1 MDTLARD
8 LRYAVRTLQRMR
20 GVAILAILTLA
31 LGIGATTTMFSVVYA
46 RLLRPAPFADPDR
59 LVILFNTSVTPS
71 DGLVRLRWSMPNVT
85 ALRSAATSFESV
97 ASFTGALLTM
107 SGRGDPEHIEGEVVS
122 SDYFRTLRVTP
133 VAGRAFTGSED
144 ALSGAEPVTLIGARL
159 WRRKFAANPAV
170 IGERLVV
177 NDVPLTVVGIL
188 PDGFAGLTGK
198 AELWIPPPMA
208 ARLTYS
214 EYMTTR
220 QNFISVVARLKEGV
234 ALSQSNAELAAIG
247 SRFTGNDSATDAI
260 WGATSVPLRDARV
273 ESTER
278 QSALLLLAA
287 AVCVLLIG
295 CVNVASLLLARARVR
310 RREIAVRLAIG
321 SGRGRLVRQLLA
333 EALVMAAVAGVCGTV
348 LAWWGVSLFTYLSPP
363 AIPSG
368 RNNYLAIG
376 SLGAPALDPAVLLF
390 ALAVAL
396 GTPLLCALVPA
407 LSASRLDLVTAL
419 KEDSRGGGRRGRA
432 LSILVVSEVAIACLL
447 LTAAGVLIEN
457 FARIQGRRTGFIS
470 DDVLTFWVRP
480 AGSRYPVASGPAT
493 VNRLLTSIQ
502 AVPGV
507 ESAAVNRCTPF
518 SGCSRTVLF
527 LPERPID
534 PATAPGVGRHYVSED
549 YFRSLG
555 IPILAGRALSDAD
568 RAGGP
573 PVAIVNESGARRFWP
588 GESPLGK
595 RVWFGT
601 TTGPFSDPARPVE
614 IVGVAG
620 DVRYEGVDQPDRPDR
635 ACARRRRA
643 AWREGS
649 RARGPRRRAPTMGA
663 MIGGGFRF
671 AAGDRA
677 TLDSRRS
684 RTWRCRGSCRRDR
697 SAGTRAAAAPT
708 PGELRRLMGIER
720 LRPRKSL
727 SQHFLTDPAAL
738 DAIVE
743 AAELRPGD
751 RVVEIGP
758 GLGVLTRRLLAAGA
772 SVIAVELDRAW
783 PSGFGASWVA
793 SRASSSSRPTPCRST
808 RATCSLASRS
818 RWWPTSR
825 TTSPARC
832 CTRSSRASGRRS

>member
-1 MDTLARD
+1 
-8 LRYAVRTLQRMR
+8 MR
-20 GVAILAILTLA
+20 GVALLAILTLA

-59 LVILFNTSVTPS
+59 LVILFNTSLTPS

-85 ALRSAATSFESV
+85 ALRSSATSFESV

-107 SGRGDPEHIEGEVVS
+107 SGQGDPEHIEGEVVS

-133 VAGRAFTGSED
+133 AAGRVFTSAE
-144 ALSGAEPVTLIGARL
+144 ATPSGAEPVTLIGARL
-159 WRRKFAANPAV
+159 WRRKFAGNPAV

-177 NDVPLTVVGIL
+177 NDVPLTIVGIL
-188 PDGFAGLTGK
+188 PDDFAGLTGK

-220 QNFISVVARLKEGV
+220 QNFISVVARLNDGV
-234 ALSQSNAELAAIG
+234 ALSQADAELAAIG
-247 SRFTGNDSATDAI
+247 SRFTGSDSAPDAI

-273 ESTER
+273 EATER

-348 LAWWGVSLFTYLSPP
+348 VAWWGVSLFAYLSPP

-376 SLGAPALDPAVLLF
+376 SLGGPALDPAVLLF

-396 GTPLLCALVPA
+396 STPLLCALVPA

-432 LSILVVSEVAIACLL
+432 LSILVVTEVAIACLL

-457 FARIQGRRTGFIS
+457 FARIQGRRTGFTS

-480 AGSRYPVASGPAT
+480 AGSRYPLASGPAT

-527 LPERPID
+527 LPDRPID

-620 DVRYEGVDQPDRPDR
+620 DVKYEGVDQPDRPDR
-635 ACARRRRA
+635 ADFYT
-643 AWREGS
+643 S
-649 RARGPRRRAPTMGA
+649 YLQFSYPDTMVIVKARGEPTALLPSMRKAVASVDQSLPIYDAMTLDARIGLAVSRPRFNATLLASFAGA
-663 MIGGGFRF
+663 ALILAAIGVYGMLSYSVSSRMRDIGVRLALGADNQRVMRLVIGQGLRLATLGAVIGF
-671 AAGDRA
+671 AASFLLGRLTQSLLPGAQAWDGRLIA
-677 TLDSRRS
+677 VAAVIILGVS
-684 RTWRCRGSCRRDR
+684 
-697 SAGTRAAAAPT
+697 AAAA
-708 PGELRRLMGIER
+708 
-720 LRPRKSL
+720 
-727 SQHFLTDPAAL
+727 FVPA
-738 DAIVE
+738 
-743 AAELRPGD
+743 R
-751 RVVEIGP
+751 
-758 GLGVLTRRLLAAGA
+758 
-772 SVIAVELDRAW
+772 
-783 PSGFGASWVA
+783 
-793 SRASSSSRPTPCRST
+793 RASSVDPIVVLRNE
-808 RATCSLASRS
+808 
-818 RWWPTSR
+818 
-825 TTSPARC
+825 
-832 CTRSSRASGRRS
+832 

>member
-71 DGLVRLRWSMPNVT
+71 DGLVRLRWSMANVT
-85 ALRSAATSFESV
+85 ALRSSATSFESV

-107 SGRGDPEHIEGEVVS
+107 SGQGDPEHVEGEVVS

-133 VAGRAFTGSED
+133 AAGRGFTSSED
-144 ALSGAEPVTLIGARL
+144 TPSGAQPVTLIGARL
-159 WRRKFAANPAV
+159 WRRKFAGNPAV

-177 NDVPLTVVGIL
+177 NDVPLTIVGIL
-188 PDGFAGLTGK
+188 PDGFAGLTGR

-214 EYMTTR
+214 EYLTTP
-220 QNFISVVARLKEGV
+220 QNFISVVARLKDGV
-234 ALSQSNAELAAIG
+234 ALSQANAELAAIG
-247 SRFTGNDSATDAI
+247 SRFTGSDSASDAI

-273 ESTER
+273 EATER

-333 EALVMAAVAGVCGTV
+333 EGLVMAAVAGLCGTV
-348 LAWWGVSLFTYLSPP
+348 LAWWGVGFFSYLSPP

-396 GTPLLCALVPA
+396 STPLLCALVPA

-419 KEDSRGGGRRGRA
+419 KEDNRGGGRRGRA
-432 LSILVVSEVAIACLL
+432 LSILVVTEVAIACLL

-457 FARIQGRRTGFIS
+457 FARIQGRRTGFNS

-527 LPERPID
+527 LPDRPID
-534 PATAPGVGRHYVSED
+534 PATAPSVGRHYVSAD

-555 IPILAGRALSDAD
+555 IPILAGRALTAAD
-568 RAGGP
+568 RAGSP

-601 TTGPFSDPARPVE
+601 TTGPFSDPARAVE

-620 DVRYEGVDQPDRPDR
+620 DVKYEGVDQPDRPDR
-635 ACARRRRA
+635 ADFYTSYLQFSYPDTMVIVKAHGEATALLPAMRRA
-643 AWREGS
+643 VASVDPSLPIYDAMTLDARIGVAVS
-649 RARGPRRRAPTMGA
+649 RPRFNATLLASFAGAALILAAIGVYGMLSYSVSSRMRDIGVRLALGADNQRVMRLVMGQGLRLA
-663 MIGGGFRF
+663 ALGAVIGF
-671 AAGDRA
+671 AASFVIGRLTQSLLPDAPAWDGRLIA
-677 TLDSRRS
+677 VAAVIILVVS
-684 RTWRCRGSCRRDR
+684 
-697 SAGTRAAAAPT
+697 AAAA
-708 PGELRRLMGIER
+708 
-720 LRPRKSL
+720 
-727 SQHFLTDPAAL
+727 FVPA
-738 DAIVE
+738 
-743 AAELRPGD
+743 R
-751 RVVEIGP
+751 
-758 GLGVLTRRLLAAGA
+758 
-772 SVIAVELDRAW
+772 
-783 PSGFGASWVA
+783 
-793 SRASSSSRPTPCRST
+793 RASSVDPIVVLRNE
-808 RATCSLASRS
+808 
-818 RWWPTSR
+818 
-825 TTSPARC
+825 
-832 CTRSSRASGRRS
+832 

>member
-46 RLLRPAPFADPDR
+46 RLLRPAPFAAPDR

-85 ALRSAATSFESV
+85 ALRASATSFESV

-107 SGRGDPEHIEGEVVS
+107 SGQGDPEHIEGEVVS

-133 VAGRAFTGSED
+133 VAGRTFTSSED
-144 ALSGAEPVTLIGARL
+144 TPSGAQPVTLIGARL
-159 WRRKFAANPAV
+159 WRRKFAGNPAV
-170 IGERLVV
+170 IGERVVV
-177 NDVPLTVVGIL
+177 NDVPMTVVGIL

-198 AELWIPPPMA
+198 SELWIPPPMA

-220 QNFISVVARLKEGV
+220 QNFISVVARLKDGV
-234 ALSQSNAELAAIG
+234 ALSQANAELAAIG
-247 SRFTGNDSATDAI
+247 SRFRGNDSAPDAI
-260 WGATSVPLRDARV
+260 WGATSVPLRDARI
-273 ESTER
+273 EATER

-333 EALVMAAVAGVCGTV
+333 EGLVMAAVAGLCGTV
-348 LAWWGVSLFTYLSPP
+348 LAWWGVGFFSYLSPP

-396 GTPLLCALVPA
+396 STPLLCALVPA
-407 LSASRLDLVTAL
+407 LSASRLELVTAL
-419 KEDSRGGGRRGRA
+419 KEDNRGGGPRGRA
-432 LSILVVSEVAIACLL
+432 LSILVVTEVAIACLL
-447 LTAAGVLIEN
+447 LTAAGVLIES
-457 FARIQGRRTGFIS
+457 FARIQSRRTGFNS
-470 DDVLTFWVRP
+470 DGVLTFWVRP
-480 AGSRYPVASGPAT
+480 AGSRYPVTSGPAT

-502 AVPGV
+502 SVPGV

-527 LPERPID
+527 LPDRPID
-534 PATAPGVGRHYVSED
+534 PATAPSVGRHYVSAD

-555 IPILAGRALSDAD
+555 IPILAGRALTAAD
-568 RAGGP
+568 RAGSP

-601 TTGPFSDPARPVE
+601 TTGPFSDPARSVE

-620 DVRYEGVDQPDRPDR
+620 DVKYEGVDQPDRPDR
-635 ACARRRRA
+635 ADFYT
-643 AWREGS
+643 S
-649 RARGPRRRAPTMGA
+649 YLQFSYPDTMVIVKARGEAPALLPAMRKAIASVDPSLPIYDAMTLDARIGVAVSRPRFNATLLTSFAGAALILAAIGVYGMLSYSVSSRMRDIGVRLALGADTQRVMRLVMGQGLRLA
-663 MIGGGFRF
+663 ALGAVIGF
-671 AAGDRA
+671 AASFVIGRLAQSLLPDAPAWDGRLIA
-677 TLDSRRS
+677 VAAVIILAVS
-684 RTWRCRGSCRRDR
+684 
-697 SAGTRAAAAPT
+697 AAAA
-708 PGELRRLMGIER
+708 
-720 LRPRKSL
+720 
-727 SQHFLTDPAAL
+727 FVPA
-738 DAIVE
+738 
-743 AAELRPGD
+743 R
-751 RVVEIGP
+751 
-758 GLGVLTRRLLAAGA
+758 
-772 SVIAVELDRAW
+772 
-783 PSGFGASWVA
+783 
-793 SRASSSSRPTPCRST
+793 RASSVDPIVVLRNE
-808 RATCSLASRS
+808 
-818 RWWPTSR
+818 
-825 TTSPARC
+825 
-832 CTRSSRASGRRS
+832 